1 MRTVEIELKFPV
13 DSIAVIEERIRIAGF
28 RLKTPRTFEAN
39 TLYDTGD
46 RRLRATGQLL
56 RMRRYGDLWTLTH
69 KAHPEGDDGLPEL
82 RYKRRIETETQVED
96 GEALEA
102 ILPQLG
108 YSAVF
113 RYEKWRTEWVQGPG
127 SHEQG
132 REEAQHA
139 GCLVLDE
146 TPIGTYA
153 ELEGAP
159 DWIDQT
165 LIRIGIDPSICI
177 TDSYGRLFLA
187 WKQRTGSPA
196 TDLTFDAVLRSNTPV
211 GAI

>member
-13 DSIAVIEERIRIAGF
+13 ESIEAIEHQVRLASF
-28 RLKTPRTFEAN
+28 RLKTPRTFESN

-46 RRLRATGQLL
+46 RQLRATGQLL

-69 KAHPEGDDGLPEL
+69 KARLNSDGEDIPEI
-82 RYKRRIETETQVED
+82 RYKRRIETETQVQD
-96 GEALEA
+96 GEALAA

-108 YSAVF
+108 YTAVF
-113 RYEKWRTEWVQGPG
+113 RYEKWRTEWIQNINGLNSG
-127 SHEQG
+127 DHDG
-132 REEAQHA
+132 HDA

-159 DWIDQT
+159 EWIDRT
-165 LIRIGIDPSICI
+165 LTSIGIDASIC
-177 TDSYGRLFLA
+177 TTESYGRLFLA
-187 WKQRTGSPA
+187 WKQRTGSTA
-196 TDLTFDAVLRSNTPV
+196 TDLTFDAVLQAEASR
-211 GAI
+211 